1 VAKTIDIESYLERR
15 RAGHERDEPSAECD
29 VIIEDTRYKSAFA
42 LMCGRAV
49 IVQGVHEED
58 EGNRERALMCYK
70 VALNKGEEVAN
81 FYIGRLEFLRSLD
94 ALV

>member
-1 VAKTIDIESYLERR
+1 
-15 RAGHERDEPSAECD
+15 
-29 VIIEDTRYKSAFA
+29 
-42 LMCGRAV
+42 MCGRAV